1 MVSGDVSVAC
11 PPPYSFSRASSERAA
26 AALSYS
32 DLWIRI
38 FVCSWLTSPF
48 VPLSGY
54 TNNTDPPQ
62 PRQPGWR
69 GLKFANLKRG
79 GGWQRHGCVRLSKCA
94 FPHSPGFACSS
105 QHFHW
110 PSRAGLP
117 LGFPST
123 APPPVLI
130 PAVLDTLVV
139 WIPNKT
145 KPKLKTI
152 LRDCL
157 RAGLPPSFP
166 STASLPVHVSAVPGT
181 LAVWIPNQKK
191 VKKKENCFAQ

>member
-110 PSRAGLP
+110 PSRATF
-117 LGFPST
+117 GFPQYCAST
-123 APPPVLI
+123 CARSSCTRHANCVDSKPK
-130 PAVLDTLVV
+130 TKRFGLVV
-139 WIPNKT
+139 
-145 KPKLKTI
+145 
-152 LRDCL
+152 RV
-157 RAGLPPSFP
+157 
-166 STASLPVHVSAVPGT
+166 SLGWELFGDRCIGA
-181 LAVWIPNQKK
+181 
-191 VKKKENCFAQ
+191 